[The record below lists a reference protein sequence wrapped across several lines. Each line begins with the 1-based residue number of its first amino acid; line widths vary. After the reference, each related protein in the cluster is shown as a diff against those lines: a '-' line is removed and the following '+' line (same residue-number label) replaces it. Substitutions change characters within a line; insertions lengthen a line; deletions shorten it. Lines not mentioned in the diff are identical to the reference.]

1 MLNNELFVVLL
12 QVKEVTHGQKAATYT
27 LCGGDVH
34 VAADEGQTVVHAHLK
49 INHPETN
56 QQGLGKSLCSLGST
70 CLTRM
75 MPFELTPNHVSRCR
89 SWQNL

>member
-56 QQGLGKSLCSLGST
+56 QQGWVSLC
-70 CLTRM
+70 
-75 MPFELTPNHVSRCR
+75 TP
-89 SWQNL
+89 